1 MKKKIKI
8 QLLMVQ
14 GISLVLIAFCYVLC
28 YDIFFPLYHN
38 WIKEKQVMDA
48 YLDIQDLDLAELEEK
63 DYSMFLGYENEDLNF
78 TIADED
84 LQPIYT
90 TSENEEYN
98 VYKNIEIKL
107 DAFSADPGIIHRNT
121 KLRETVKLRGI
132 LTQDNIRYYVVIKDI
147 SLRAMANKVTQ
158 QFFFFMSLLLTIF
171 GGLAI
176 YRISRYFAKPLEELA
191 DTAAQISQGD
201 FSKRPSGNGAY
212 EEAARLS
219 QSLNT
224 IADQLQQSKG
234 QIDAN
239 TQRLLQQNVHQER
252 VEKLR
257 KNFITNISH
266 ELKTPLAVISS
277 QAEMIS
283 YVGEND
289 RAYYIASIQEEVAKM
304 TDMVGGL
311 LNISVLE
318 HQMDSM
324 VQKHLDMKEVIEYS
338 IMRYD
343 GLVKKK
349 MIHLEQFI
357 EEGCYVFG
365 DQEYIEQAINNYLMN
380 AFEHTEFGGNIRVT
394 LKKQQEDIRVGVYN
408 TGKPID
414 KADIERIWNSF
425 YTTKKKKSGT
435 FSNVGVGLYIVQSV
449 ITMQNGQYGVENLPK
464 GVEFWFT
471 LPKAQNG
478 TELQ

>member
-1 MKKKIKI
+1 
-8 QLLMVQ
+8 
-14 GISLVLIAFCYVLC
+14 
-28 YDIFFPLYHN
+28 
-38 WIKEKQVMDA
+38 
-48 YLDIQDLDLAELEEK
+48 
-63 DYSMFLGYENEDLNF
+63 
-78 TIADED
+78 
-84 LQPIYT
+84 
-90 TSENEEYN
+90 
-98 VYKNIEIKL
+98 
-107 DAFSADPGIIHRNT
+107 
-121 KLRETVKLRGI
+121 
-132 LTQDNIRYYVVIKDI
+132 
-147 SLRAMANKVTQ
+147 
-158 QFFFFMSLLLTIF
+158 
-171 GGLAI
+171 
-176 YRISRYFAKPLEELA
+176 
-191 DTAAQISQGD
+191 
-201 FSKRPSGNGAY
+201 
-212 EEAARLS
+212 
-219 QSLNT
+219 
-224 IADQLQQSKG
+224 
-234 QIDAN
+234 
-239 TQRLLQQNVHQER
+239 
-252 VEKLR
+252 
-257 KNFITNISH
+257 
-266 ELKTPLAVISS
+266 
-277 QAEMIS
+277 
-283 YVGEND
+283 
-289 RAYYIASIQEEVAKM
+289 M